1 MLDSW
6 FITMDSSETTMK
18 NHNDQRSARIRFF
31 ISLAGILLVFAGQF
45 ILFAL
50 PGKNPDA
57 IPPQIWISVV
67 GLLLFL
73 GSQVFR
79 SPVTAQSV
87 PARLAFPKTASLVSA
102 ALVLSLFAA
111 LAMMFF
117 YRSGSF
123 NYIPV
128 ITLWLASGAC
138 YVAAFVDAPFTFEE
152 IREWLKAHRN
162 EFLLVAGLTLCAAF
176 FRFYQLGQLPRV
188 LDGDEGRLGQ
198 AAQATIEGTWANP
211 FALWENFGAL
221 YLQAVHIAI
230 QFFGPTPLAVRFL
243 PAVSGT
249 LAIPTFY
256 LFARQVAGKR
266 IALIAAFLLATS
278 HTHIHFSRIGAVGYI
293 HGTWLAPLELYLFL
307 SGLEKRSTWRTA
319 AASALLAIHFSV
331 YLTAQIITALVLV
344 YMLVAFL
351 FLRPW
356 FKPALKQAAAFWGGW
371 AILLLPELTYV
382 INTPNEFINRLGEN
396 GTFQTGW
403 LATAMAD
410 SGQSAVSLLS
420 HRVAHA
426 FLSLIYYP
434 AFDFYGSRVPML
446 SLITAALF
454 LIGLGIALWRMRSP
468 AYLLLNGYFWAP
480 TLAIG
485 LFAIPPSA
493 DSYRMIIVLPPVML
507 LAAIGLEQT
516 LDALG
521 MSWENTKQAYAL
533 VVSGIL
539 TSLLAFNL
547 WAYYGDFAG
556 QCRYGDNLQGRFAS
570 HLGSYVS
577 QIENET
583 NIYLLSDAFFFYG
596 SHNSTAF
603 LSQGRKIVNVPEPAD
618 NLDVISGETVIAT
631 PDRITELETWARS
644 HPGGQLYYLYDCKNI
659 IMLAYRVP

>member
-1 MLDSW
+1 
-6 FITMDSSETTMK
+6 MK
-18 NHNDQRSARIRFF
+18 NRHDQRSAGIRFF

-57 IPPQIWISVV
+57 IPSQIWISVA
-67 GLLLFL
+67 GLALFL
-73 GSQVFR
+73 AGQVIH
-79 SPVTAQSV
+79 PPGTTQGL
-87 PARLAFPKTASLVSA
+87 PARLAFSKPAMLVSA
-102 ALVLSLFAA
+102 ALVLSVFAA
-111 LAMMFF
+111 LAMMYF

-138 YVAAFVDAPFTFEE
+138 YVAAFADAPFSLEAT
-152 IREWLKAHRN
+152 REWIKAHRN
-162 EFLLVAGLTLCAAF
+162 ELLLVAGLTLVAAF
-176 FRFYQLGQLPRV
+176 FRFYELGNLPRV

-198 AAQATIEGTWANP
+198 AAQATVADTWANP

-221 YLQAVHIAI
+221 YLQAVNIAI
-230 QFFGPTPLAVRFL
+230 EFFGPTPLALRFL

-249 LAIPTFY
+249 LAIPMLY
-256 LFARQVAGKR
+256 LLARQVAGKR
-266 IALIAAFLLATS
+266 IALIATFLLATS

-293 HGTWLAPLELYLFL
+293 HGTWLVPLELYLFL
-307 SGLEKRSTWRTA
+307 SGLEKRTTWRTA
-319 AASALLAIHFSV
+319 AAGALLAIHFSV
-331 YLTAQIITALVLV
+331 YLTAQIITGLALV

-382 INTPNEFINRLGEN
+382 INTPNEFFNRLGEN

-403 LATAMAD
+403 LAGAIAD
-410 SGQSAVSLLS
+410 TGQSAVSILS
-420 HRVAHA
+420 HRIAHA

-434 AFDFYGSRVPML
+434 AFDFYGSRVTML

-454 LIGLGIALWRMRSP
+454 LIGLGIALRRTRSP
-468 AYLLLNGYFWAP
+468 GNLLLNGYFWAP

-493 DSYRMIIVLPPVML
+493 DSYRMIIVLPPAML

-521 MSWENTKQAYAL
+521 VNWENTKQAYAL
-533 VVSGIL
+533 VVAGVL
-539 TSLLAFNL
+539 ASLLVFNL

-556 QCRYGDNLQGRFAS
+556 QCRYGDNLPGRFAS
-570 HLGSYVS
+570 HMGKYVG
-577 QIENET
+577 ELDDAAKV
-583 NIYLLSDAFFFYG
+583 YLLSNDIFFYG
-596 SHNSTAF
+596 SHNSAAF

-618 NLDVISGETVIAT
+618 SLDLISSETVLAN
-631 PDRITELETWARS
+631 PDRIAELEAWARS
-644 HPGGQLYYLYDCKNI
+644 HPGGQLDYVYDCENV
-659 IMLAYRVP
+659 IMLAYRAP